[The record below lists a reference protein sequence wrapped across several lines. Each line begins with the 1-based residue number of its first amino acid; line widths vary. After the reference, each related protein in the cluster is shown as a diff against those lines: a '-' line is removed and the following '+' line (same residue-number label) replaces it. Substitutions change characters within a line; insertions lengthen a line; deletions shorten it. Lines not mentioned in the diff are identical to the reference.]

1 MFRTL
6 ANAWKIKEI
15 RQKLLFTV
23 MILVIYRIG
32 CYIPVPGVNTS
43 VIADAI
49 SKYDILGFLN
59 LFSGGGLENM
69 AVFAL
74 GITPYI
80 NASIIINLLTVALP
94 PLERLAKEED
104 GPKKIE
110 QITRYVGIG
119 LALVESIGVVLTFVA
134 NGAIKDAGFLH
145 CTTVVLCLT
154 AGSALTMWLGER
166 INVKGIGNGISMI
179 IFASILSRVPSAVIA
194 LFGNAAAGTMSWWI
208 LALLIVLVLVLIV
221 AVTFIDMGERRIPVQ
236 YAKRVVGRKQYGGQ
250 STFIPM
256 KVNPS
261 GVLPLIFASTFMQFV
276 PMLCQIFW
284 RDSAFYTWWQ
294 QYLGTGSVAYMIIFA
309 LLILF
314 FSYFY
319 SQIAFNPIDVSKN
332 LQQYGGFIPGIRPG
346 KPTSDYLA
354 RILSRITLFSAIFLA
369 VLAAVPTLV
378 TGFTGQSS
386 FASAFGATSV
396 LIMVSVALETT
407 RAIDSQMMM
416 RNYKGFLG

>member
-1 MFRTL
+1 MFKTF
-6 ANAWKIKEI
+6 ANAWKVKDI
-15 RQKLLFTV
+15 RQKLLFTI

-32 CYIPVPGVNTS
+32 CHIPVPGVNAGY
-43 VIADAI
+43 IADQIAN
-49 SKYDILGFLN
+49 YDILGYLN

-80 NASIIINLLTVALP
+80 NASIIMNLLTVALP

-110 QITRYVGIG
+110 QITRYVGIA
-119 LALVESIGVVLTFVA
+119 LAVVESLGIMLSLGSGAVI
-134 NGAIKDAGFLH
+134 NGSVFSYI
-145 CTTVVLCLT
+145 TIVLCLT
-154 AGSALTMWLGER
+154 GGSALTMWLGER

-179 IFASILSRVPSAVIA
+179 IFASIVSRVPSSIVT
-194 LFGNAAAGTMSWWI
+194 LVGNAVAGTMAWWL
-208 LALLIVLVLVLIV
+208 LAVLAVVVIVLIV
-221 AVTFIDMGERRIPVQ
+221 SVTFIDMGERRIPVQ
-236 YAKRVVGRKQYGGQ
+236 YAKRVVGRKMYGGQ
-250 STFIPM
+250 STYIPM

-261 GVLPLIFASTFMQFV
+261 GVLPLIFASTFMQFI

-284 RDSAFYTWWQ
+284 PESAFYMWWM
-294 QYLGTGSVAYMIIFA
+294 QYLGTGTVAYMIIFA

-332 LQQYGGFIPGIRPG
+332 IQQYGGFIPGIRPG

-354 RILSRITLFSAIFLA
+354 RILSRITLFSAVFLA
-369 VLAAVPTLV
+369 VLASVPTLV
-378 TGFTGQSS
+378 TSATGNTGFE
-386 FASAFGATSV
+386 AAFGATSV
-396 LIMVSVALETT
+396 LIMVNVALETSRT
-407 RAIDSQMMM
+407 IESQMMM
-416 RNYKGFLG
+416 RNYKGFLD

>member
-261 GVLPLIFASTFMQFV
+261 GVLPL
-276 PMLCQIFW
+276 
-284 RDSAFYTWWQ
+284 